1 MSSTSPHAW
10 PTNAPRPRVCS
21 HPPITSSLG
30 QEAVEFAA
38 SVGLIADHWQ
48 ADGVHHLCAIRGD
61 GRWQH
66 FEDAEIV
73 ARQNGKGVKGEIR
86 VLAGLFLFGEQLLMW
101 SAHEYKTASEAF
113 RRVRHWI
120 DGSDELSKRV
130 KRVSFSHAE
139 EGIELTD
146 GARLRFIARSKG
158 SGRGFSGDVNIIDE
172 AFAYT
177 SQQQGALMP
186 TMSARPNPQIIY
198 LSTPPLDGESGEVL
212 YNLRARG
219 EAGGDPSL
227 CWRDWGAAGG
237 LERLHEVDLDDEGLW
252 RDTNPALGG
261 RITLETVQ
269 RERRAMDD
277 IDFARERL
285 SIWPRRITADDDAA
299 IDRRLWAELRD
310 PKSQPGEY
318 VSFAVDISPSRD
330 WASISVFSPRDD
342 GREHWELV
350 DRRAGTDWVVAR
362 VVDLNAEHR
371 PIVWALDAAGP
382 AGTLVEAL
390 DDAGITVPER
400 PEEPHRGALII
411 PVVREVAMATGQ
423 AIDAVRQKLPAHI
436 GQQELTEAVRGAK
449 LRTLGDGSAWGRRIS
464 TCDISPLV
472 AVTLA
477 RWAHLLHVQAVLEWD
492 YDLLDSIV

>member
-1 MSSTSPHAW
+1 MDPMLAV
-10 PTNAPRPRVCS
+10 RP
-21 HPPITSSLG
+21 
-30 QEAVEFAA
+30 
-38 SVGLIADHWQ
+38 
-48 ADGVHHLCAIRGD
+48 DGKWLC
-61 GRWQH
+61 
-66 FEDAEIV
+66 FECGEIV
-73 ARQNGKGVKGEIR
+73 SRQNGKGGVGEIR
-86 VLAGLFLFGEQLLMW
+86 VLAGLFLLRERLIMW
-101 SAHEYKTASEAF
+101 SAHEYKTAMEAF
-113 RRVRHWI
+113 LRIRSLVDNTDDLRKRVRRVVNTN
-120 DGSDELSKRV
+120 G
-130 KRVSFSHAE
+130 E
-139 EGIELTD
+139 EGIELLT
-146 GARLRFIARSKG
+146 GQRLRFVARSKG
-158 SGRGFSGDVNIIDE
+158 SGRGFSADCNVIDE

-177 SQQQGALMP
+177 PAQQAALMP
-186 TMSARPNPQIIY
+186 TTSARPNPQFLF
-198 LSTPPLDGESGEVL
+198 LSSPPLDGESGQPL
-212 YNLRARG
+212 YDLRERG
-219 EAGGDPSL
+219 EAGADPSL
-227 CWRDWGAAGG
+227 SWRDWGVAGD
-237 LERLHEVDLDDEGLW
+237 LDNLHLIDLDDRRLW
-252 RDTNPALGG
+252 AAANPSLGI
-261 RITLETVQ
+261 RITEETIE
-269 RERRAMDD
+269 RERRSMDPAS
-277 IDFARERL
+277 FARERL
-285 SIWPRRITADDDAA
+285 GVWPKRITADDDAA

-310 PKSQPGEY
+310 QKSQPGEY

-390 DDAGITVPER
+390 DDAGITIPER

-411 PVVREVAMATGQ
+411 PMVREVAMATGQ

-472 AVTLA
+472 AATLA